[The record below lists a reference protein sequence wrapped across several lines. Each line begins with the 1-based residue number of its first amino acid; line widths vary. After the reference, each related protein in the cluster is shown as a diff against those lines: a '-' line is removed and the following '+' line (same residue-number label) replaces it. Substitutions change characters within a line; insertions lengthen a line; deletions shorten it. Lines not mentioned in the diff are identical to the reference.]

1 MYSYIIKRLA
11 FLLPLALGVT
21 VVVFLLL
28 NLVHG
33 GPVGALIGEKP
44 TNTETVNNLREK
56 FHLNSPI
63 YMQYYYWIS
72 GVAHGDLGTS
82 IFSSMP
88 VSSELK
94 SRIPLTLSITI
105 PAFLISVGF
114 GILAGTLA
122 ALHRGRKI
130 DRLTVGATTLMSSS
144 PAFVVAILAL
154 YVLALKLQLFPIFGT
169 GRGGFKDYFWHL
181 ILPISVVSIGPLAFI
196 TKLTRAAMLQEI
208 KSDHY
213 MFALAR
219 GLSKVRIVIRYALRN
234 ALIPIVTA
242 SGLVFVGLLTGTVFV
257 ESVFGLPGL
266 GGLLVSSIKNS
277 DIPLIQGIVLVV
289 AVWIIFANFIIDL
302 LYVAIDPR
310 ITFEKGSD

>member
-1 MYSYIIKRLA
+1 M
-11 FLLPLALGVT
+11 
-21 VVVFLLL
+21 
-28 NLVHG
+28 
-33 GPVGALIGEKP
+33 
-44 TNTETVNNLREK
+44 
-56 FHLNSPI
+56 
-63 YMQYYYWIS
+63 
-72 GVAHGDLGTS
+72 
-82 IFSSMP
+82 
-88 VSSELK
+88 
-94 SRIPLTLSITI
+94 
-105 PAFLISVGF
+105 
-114 GILAGTLA
+114 
-122 ALHRGRKI
+122 
-130 DRLTVGATTLMSSS
+130 
-144 PAFVVAILAL
+144 
-154 YVLALKLQLFPIFGT
+154 
-169 GRGGFKDYFWHL
+169 
-181 ILPISVVSIGPLAFI
+181 PISVVSIGPLAFI

>member
-105 PAFLISVGF
+105 PAFLFSVGF

-219 GLSKVRIVIRYALRN
+219 GLSKVRIVFRYALRN

-277 DIPLIQGIVLVV
+277 DIPIIQGIVLVV
-289 AVWIIFANFIIDL
+289 AVWIIFANFVIDL